1 MMDGVP
7 QMRIQKDG
15 PRLVGGGRTCTASL
29 TSCVAIRYI
38 QPLLH
43 SSRQQSLLSTL
54 PAVVAYDRVFF
65 FFQGMDSSNLE
76 SVREVYMIGP
86 QMHYNNRGNGGGSSS
101 SSSHGS
107 GGSVG
112 SRPSS
117 CPSQGPVVRIPVA
130 SGVVGGSPG
139 EAWRGERGAPPHMPL
154 VLVTVD
160 SKSRRVS
167 ARAVVN
173 CGNGHVVSMIYL
185 KTTNA
190 KLRKGPQRNAVFRC
204 T

>member
-1 MMDGVP
+1 
-7 QMRIQKDG
+7 
-15 PRLVGGGRTCTASL
+15 
-29 TSCVAIRYI
+29 
-38 QPLLH
+38 
-43 SSRQQSLLSTL
+43 
-54 PAVVAYDRVFF
+54 
-65 FFQGMDSSNLE
+65 MDSSNLD

-86 QMHYNNRGNGGGSSS
+86 QMHYNNRSNGGGSS

-112 SRPSS
+112 SRASAVR
-117 CPSQGPVVRIPVA
+117 PSQGPVVRIPVA

-139 EAWRGERGAPPHMPL
+139 EAWRGEQGAPPHMPL

-173 CGNGHVVSMIYL
+173 CGNGHVVSVMYL
-185 KTTNA
+185 KCI
-190 KLRKGPQRNAVFRC
+190 AVYCFKMLNFVKC
-204 T
+204 LSIEDVSGSMI